1 VLHIHC
7 NAAQDCSH
15 SFSIQPPT
23 RTYSKG
29 DIQRVRER
37 ERERE
42 RARETPEGSK
52 TTQCKL
58 KVCTPALQ
66 WYIDNRTTPST
77 EQEREQEAGLLS
89 VSQEFLLSSNCCKYN
104 SRDEI
109 ENSSHHG
116 GPQSA
121 LRSR

>member
-1 VLHIHC
+1 M
-7 NAAQDCSH
+7 QY
-15 SFSIQPPT
+15 PT
-23 RTYSKG
+23 TNKNIFKRRHPEG
-29 DIQRVRER
+29 ERER